1 MKPITVAAAL
11 MSGDYQFEDVI
22 DTAPGYIRVRGSSI
36 RDHRNYGELDMTGI
50 ITKSSNVGVVKLA
63 LSMETD
69 AVRNLMF
76 NMGLGQ
82 PTNTGF
88 PGERSGVL
96 PFLSERQEVERATLS
111 YGYGLSVTP
120 LQLAQSYIPFANQGV
135 KLPVSLY
142 KLDEKPEGERVMPA
156 EVAKQVLGMMETVV
170 SPIGTAK
177 QAAVTGYRVGGKT
190 GTAHKA
196 VAGGYAEDAY
206 VSVFAGIAPISD
218 PRIVMVVMV
227 DNPKGQ
233 EYYGGAVAAPVF
245 SRVMGGVLRLM
256 NIPPDNWEE
265 ASMQVAS
272 K

>member
-1 MKPITVAAAL
+1 M
-11 MSGDYQFEDVI
+11 
-22 DTAPGYIRVRGSSI
+22 
-36 RDHRNYGELDMTGI
+36 
-50 ITKSSNVGVVKLA
+50 
-63 LSMETD
+63 
-69 AVRNLMF
+69 
-76 NMGLGQ
+76 
-82 PTNTGF
+82 
-88 PGERSGVL
+88 
-96 PFLSERQEVERATLS
+96 
-111 YGYGLSVTP
+111 
-120 LQLAQSYIPFANQGV
+120 
-135 KLPVSLY
+135 
-142 KLDEKPEGERVMPA
+142 
-156 EVAKQVLGMMETVV
+156 
-170 SPIGTAK
+170 
-177 QAAVTGYRVGGKT
+177 TGYRVGGKT

-196 VAGGYAEDAY
+196 VAGGYADDAY